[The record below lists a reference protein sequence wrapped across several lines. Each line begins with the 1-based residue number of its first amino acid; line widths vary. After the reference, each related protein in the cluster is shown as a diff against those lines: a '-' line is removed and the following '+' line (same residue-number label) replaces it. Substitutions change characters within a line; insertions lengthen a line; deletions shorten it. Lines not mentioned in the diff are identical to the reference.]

1 MSDTPAVSEP
11 ADTPHEAGPRR
22 WLMDWSDDRKRTVFL
37 VIYGLSLLI
46 TATAIWMV
54 AKAPGSTGAGER
66 DLASRAVLGVLVV
79 NLVLIVGLAVVVGRR
94 AFGLFRRRTD
104 AGARLH
110 LRFVTLFSL
119 VALVPAILI
128 ALVFGVLVNR
138 GVDQW
143 FSGNVQSAVENGATI
158 GRAYLDDVSAEMDGD
173 ILVIADQ
180 LTGVRPL
187 LGNRIQFSDAL
198 LQVGQLFGYPA
209 IYILDDT
216 GAVLASGESPDA
228 PPYVAPSQEAL
239 EEASVAGAQPAQQVT
254 ETPDAVR
261 SVMALPTYGD
271 AYLYLVRP
279 LKPGLLAQ
287 MRNGEESI
295 LAYREAQDSRA
306 RIQAAFALSYIE
318 TALLVLVGAVWL
330 GMSAASSISGPIGR
344 LVLAA
349 DRVAGGDLTARV
361 DGDDGPGEIKTLSAA
376 FNRMTDDLAAQQA
389 ALRAASEEATG
400 RSRFIETVLSGV
412 SAGVIGLDR
421 LRRVSAIND
430 SAAEL
435 LSLDGA
441 DVIGQPLGE
450 VSPELSE
457 LAGRAEAHIEEEI
470 DVTLEGETR
479 RLRVRIEGGVG
490 GEMVLTFDD
499 ITRLVTA
506 QRNAAWRDVARRIAH
521 EIKNPLT
528 PIQLSAERLRRR
540 YRSQVVDDVEVFD
553 RCTETI
559 IRQVGDIGR
568 MVDEFSSFARMPAP
582 RFTSSDPAEL
592 LREAVFAQ
600 RVAAADIGVDLIEP
614 LPKAI
619 IHADRPMIG
628 QALANILKN
637 AGEAV
642 AARRAAD
649 PRPEDDVRPGVSARL
664 DIQDGMAVFVIE
676 DDGPGL
682 PAKDRDRLTE
692 PYVTTRDK
700 GTGLGLAIV
709 KRICE
714 EHGGELKLADAEA
727 LSGARI
733 SLIFPLKSQQQSTGK
748 SGGEGVSTARRT
760 TSGTESSEAS

>member
-1 MSDTPAVSEP
+1 MTDTPP
-11 ADTPHEAGPRR
+11 ADADAAPAADRRGAVRWFAGWSEERR
-22 WLMDWSDDRKRTVFL
+22 RNAFL
-37 VIYGLSLLI
+37 IVYALAFLI
-46 TATAIWMV
+46 TVAAIWLV
-54 AKAPGSTGAGER
+54 AVAPGSSGEGAR
-66 DLASRAVLGVLVV
+66 ATASQSVLGILGV
-79 NLVLIVGLAVVVGRR
+79 NLLLIAGLALVVGRR
-94 AFGLFRRRTD
+94 ALSLFRRRTD

-119 VALVPAILI
+119 VAMVPAVLI

-143 FSGNVQSAVENGATI
+143 FSDNVQSAVKNGALI
-158 GRAYLDDVSAEMDGD
+158 GEAYLDDVSDEMDGD
-173 ILVIADQ
+173 LRVISDQ
-180 LTGVRPL
+180 LVGARPL
-187 LGNRIQFSDAL
+187 FENRIQFSDAL
-198 LQVGQLFGYPA
+198 TQIAELFGYPA
-209 IYILDDT
+209 VYILGPD
-216 GAVLASGESPDA
+216 GEVLASGEAHGA
-228 PPYVAPSQEAL
+228 PPYVAPPRAVLEAAA
-239 EEASVAGAQPAQQVT
+239 EGGEPPQQVT
-254 ETPDAVR
+254 ENPDAVR
-261 SVMALPTYGD
+261 SLIALPAYGD

-279 LKPGLLAQ
+279 LKAGLIAQ

-295 LAYREAQDSRA
+295 VAYREAQQSRQ
-306 RIQAAFALSYIE
+306 RIQAAFALSYVE
-318 TALLVLVGAVWL
+318 TALLVLVGAIWL
-330 GMSAASSISGPIGR
+330 GMSAASAISAPIGR
-344 LVLAA
+344 LVEAA
-349 DRVAGGDLTARV
+349 DKVAAGDLTARV
-361 DGDDGPGEIKTLSAA
+361 DGEDGPGEIKTLSAA
-376 FNRMTDDLAAQQA
+376 FNRMTGDLQAQQA

-421 LRRVSAIND
+421 QRRVSAIND
-430 SAAEL
+430 SAVEL
-435 LSLDGA
+435 LAIRDPHI
-441 DVIGQPLGE
+441 IGRPLGD

-470 DVTLEGETR
+470 DVSLEGETR

-540 YRSQVVDDVEVFD
+540 YRGQVKDDVEVFD

-582 RFTSSDPAEL
+582 RFTAADPAEL

-600 RVAAADIGVDLIEP
+600 RVAAADIGVELIEP
-614 LPKAI
+614 LPKVVL
-619 IHADRPMIG
+619 HADRPMIG

-642 AARRAAD
+642 AARRAIAPKD
-649 PRPEDDVRPGVSARL
+649 GDGQRPGISARL
-664 DIQDGMAVFVIE
+664 LVEDETATFVIE
-676 DDGPGL
+676 DDGMGL
-682 PAKDRDRLTE
+682 PVKDRDRLTE
-692 PYVTTRDK
+692 PYVTTREK

-714 EHGGELKLADAEA
+714 DHGGELKLADAEH
-727 LSGARI
+727 LSGARVC
-733 SLIFPLKSQQQSTGK
+733 LIFPLKTQPKSTGAAGAK
-748 SGGEGVSTARRT
+748 AAKAAR
-760 TSGTESSEAS
+760 SPAVPAAE

>member
-1 MSDTPAVSEP
+1 MTDTPP
-11 ADTPHEAGPRR
+11 ADADSAPAADRRGAVRWFAGWSEERR
-22 WLMDWSDDRKRTVFL
+22 RNAFL
-37 VIYGLSLLI
+37 IVYTLAFLI
-46 TATAIWMV
+46 TVAAIWLV
-54 AKAPGSTGAGER
+54 AVAPGSSGEGAR
-66 DLASRAVLGVLVV
+66 STASQAVLGILGA
-79 NLVLIVGLAVVVGRR
+79 NLLLIAGLALVVGRR
-94 AFGLFRRRTD
+94 ALSLFRRRTD

-119 VALVPAILI
+119 VAIVPAVLI

-143 FSGNVQSAVENGATI
+143 FSGNVQSAVENGALI
-158 GRAYLDDVSAEMDGD
+158 GEAYLDDVSDEMDGD
-173 ILVIADQ
+173 LRVISDQ
-180 LTGVRPL
+180 LIGARPL
-187 LGNRIQFSDAL
+187 FENRIQFSDAL
-198 LQVGQLFGYPA
+198 TQIAELFGYPA
-209 IYILDDT
+209 VYILAPD
-216 GAVLASGESPDA
+216 GEVLASGEAHGA
-228 PPYVAPSQEAL
+228 PPYVAPPRAVLEAAA
-239 EEASVAGAQPAQQVT
+239 EGGEPPQQVT
-254 ETPDAVR
+254 ENPDAVR
-261 SVMALPTYGD
+261 SLIALPAYGD

-279 LKPGLLAQ
+279 LKAGLIAQ

-295 LAYREAQDSRA
+295 VAYREAQQSRQ
-306 RIQAAFALSYIE
+306 RIQAAFALSYVE
-318 TALLVLVGAVWL
+318 TALLVLVGAIWL
-330 GMSAASSISGPIGR
+330 GMGAASAISAPIGR
-344 LVLAA
+344 LVEAA
-349 DRVAGGDLTARV
+349 DKVAAGDLTARV
-361 DGDDGPGEIKTLSAA
+361 DGEDGPGEIKTLSAA
-376 FNRMTDDLAAQQA
+376 FNRMTGDLQAQQA
-389 ALRAASEEATG
+389 ALRAASEEARG
-400 RSRFIETVLSGV
+400 RSLFIETVLSGV

-421 LRRVSAIND
+421 MRRVSAIND
-430 SAAEL
+430 SAVEL
-435 LSLDGA
+435 LAIRDPHI
-441 DVIGQPLGE
+441 IGRPLGD

-470 DVTLEGETR
+470 DVSLEGETR

-540 YRSQVVDDVEVFD
+540 YRGQVMDDVEVFD

-582 RFTSSDPAEL
+582 RFTAADPAEL

-600 RVAAADIGVDLIEP
+600 RVAAADIGVELIEP
-614 LPKAI
+614 LPKVVLY
-619 IHADRPMIG
+619 ADRPMIG

-642 AARRAAD
+642 AARRAIA
-649 PRPEDDVRPGVSARL
+649 PRDGDGQRPGISARL
-664 DIQDGMAVFVIE
+664 SIEDETATFVIE
-676 DDGPGL
+676 DDGMGL

-692 PYVTTRDK
+692 PYVTTREK

-714 EHGGELKLADAEA
+714 DHGGELKLADAEH
-727 LSGARI
+727 LSGARVC
-733 SLIFPLKSQQQSTGK
+733 LIFPLKTQPKSTGAAGAK
-748 SGGEGVSTARRT
+748 AAKAAR
-760 TSGTESSEAS
+760 SPAVPAAE